1 MAMDAWIYLIYAFYL
16 FLMQQQNNIALI
28 IIMNDDKLTIS

>member
-1 MAMDAWIYLIYAFYL
+1 MREYLIYAFYL

-28 IIMNDDKLTIS
+28 AITNDDKLAIS